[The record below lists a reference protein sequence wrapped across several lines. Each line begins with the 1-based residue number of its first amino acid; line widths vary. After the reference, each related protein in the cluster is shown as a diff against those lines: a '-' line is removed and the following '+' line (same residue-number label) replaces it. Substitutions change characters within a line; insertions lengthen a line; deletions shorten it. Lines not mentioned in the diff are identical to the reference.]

1 MRRYEDLVQELED
14 IIRNDFDNLLDISS
28 FFQRVMASI
37 EENGIEF
44 TAMIYVLPIELV
56 KDIQNYMYN

>member
-14 IIRNDFDNLLDISS
+14 IIRNDFDNLLDIPS

-37 EENGIEF
+37 EENGIKF

-56 KDIQNYMYN
+56 KDIQDYMYN